1 MSGVREP
8 SKLLQVAEAR
18 AVAELA
24 AFAVTA
30 PIWRLAPSGDGHSV
44 LVLPG
49 FMASD
54 RSTQILRTVLASRG
68 YDVHGWALGTN
79 TGPSVEV
86 LDGIDRRLGQVFA
99 RTGRPVTVL
108 GWSLGGIYARELARR
123 SPGRVRQVIT
133 LGSPFRMTPDDRSSV
148 STLFEEL
155 NDLADGRLHALVPEP
170 QRPPLQVPST
180 AIYSRTDGV
189 VRWHTCIDEAGPRR
203 ENIEVR
209 GSHCGLGWNLS
220 ALYATVDRLAQPPGL
235 WAPFRAPLAL
245 RLQYPKPVSWSARA
259 A

>member
-8 SKLLQVAEAR
+8 SWVLQVAEGR

-24 AFAVTA
+24 TFAAMA
-30 PIWRLAPSGDGHSV
+30 PLWRLAPTGDGHPV

-54 RSTQILRTVLASRG
+54 RSTQILRSVLTSRG
-68 YDVHGWALGTN
+68 FDVHGWSLGRN
-79 TGPSVEV
+79 TGPSVKVIE
-86 LDGIDRRLGQVFA
+86 GMDRKLA
-99 RTGRPVTVL
+99 DLHHRTGQRVTVV
-108 GWSLGGIYARELARR
+108 GWSLGGIYARELAREM
-123 SPGRVRQVIT
+123 PQAIRQVIT
-133 LGSPFRMTPDDRSSV
+133 LGSPFRMTASDRSTV
-148 STLFEEL
+148 SDVFERL
-155 NDLADGRLHALVPEP
+155 NDLSDGQLNAHVPESE
-170 QRPPLQVPST
+170 RPRLTVPST

-189 VRWHTCIDEAGPRR
+189 VRWHTCIDEDGPRR

-220 ALYATVDRLAQPPGL
+220 ALYAVVDRLAQPAGR
-235 WAPFRAPLAL
+235 WAAFRPPRAL
-245 RLQYPKPVSWSARA
+245 HLQYPKPVTWNAKA

>member
-8 SKLLQVAEAR
+8 SWLLQVAESR

-24 AFAVTA
+24 TFAAMA
-30 PIWRLAPSGDGHSV
+30 PLWRLAPAGDGHSV

-68 YDVHGWALGTN
+68 FDVHGWSLGRN

-86 LDGIDRRLGQVFA
+86 IEGIERKLAQLHQRS
-99 RTGRPVTVL
+99 GRKVSVV
-108 GWSLGGIYARELARR
+108 GWSLGGIYARELARGM
-123 SPGRVRQVIT
+123 PQAIRQVIT
-133 LGSPFRMTPDDRSSV
+133 LGSPFRMTAEDRSAV
-148 STLFEEL
+148 SEVFERL
-155 NDLADGRLHALVPEP
+155 NDLSDGRLNAQVPEP
-170 QRPPLQVPST
+170 QRAPLTMPST

-189 VRWHTCIDEAGPRR
+189 VRWHTCIDEQGPRR

-220 ALYATVDRLAQPPGL
+220 ALYAVVDRLAQPVGR
-235 WAPFRAPLAL
+235 WAPFRPPRAL
-245 RLQYPKPVSWSARA
+245 HLQFPKPVTWNAKA